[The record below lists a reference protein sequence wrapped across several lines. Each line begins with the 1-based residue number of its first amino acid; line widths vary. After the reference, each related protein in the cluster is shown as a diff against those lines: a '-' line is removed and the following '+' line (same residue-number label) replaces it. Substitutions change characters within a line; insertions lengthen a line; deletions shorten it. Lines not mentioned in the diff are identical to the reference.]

1 MSKSKYLKK
10 LSEDNR
16 FDYYGVNDK
25 ITYAIN
31 KTSGVEYF
39 INEEEGV
46 VVCHMDNEY
55 GEFRGKSEV
64 SELDKFDLETGMK
77 LARLRATLALKR
89 EILETQKYILN
100 DNKKLVSLQERRI
113 DTTYNRIK
121 EIKEEIQ
128 KMTNE

>member
-10 LSEDNR
+10 LSEDCR

-64 SELDKFDLETGMK
+64 SERDKFDLETGMK

>member
-16 FDYYGVNDK
+16 FDYYGINDK